1 MRLAAVLLAAP
12 KTLVL
17 LEINALP
24 TSRLLAALAAPAG
37 CRKGSVDFGFG
48 LSQARRMAAKILGV
62 QAPALEARTPRTTD
76 LARGL
81 RGDVRAAGAAPGC
94 QHAAGVAQGEEGL
107 CVHGGSAEWGVQCCE
122 RHDDVPHVGLIVHSS
137 QRNKADHVPG
147 TRPTVHAPAV
157 PCHGPSRC
165 TGVRRVR
172 ARTDSPLEAHAV
184 TAGGRVWCD

>member
-1 MRLAAVLLAAP
+1 MRLAAVLFAATKTFEPLVMNAVPTCAPASSPLAPRAGRKTGSDQMILGRREWLEKVLACLRTLQEHRRRAWVPTELAA
-12 KTLVL
+12 
-17 LEINALP
+17 
-24 TSRLLAALAAPAG
+24 
-37 CRKGSVDFGFG
+37 
-48 LSQARRMAAKILGV
+48 
-62 QAPALEARTPRTTD
+62 
-76 LARGL
+76 RGK
-81 RGDVRAAGAAPGC
+81 GDVRAAGAAPGC

-107 CVHGGSAEWGVQCCE
+107 CVHGGSAEWGVQRCE

-137 QRNKADHVPG
+137 QRNQADHVPG

-157 PCHGPSRC
+157 RCRGPSRC